1 LAFGLSWA
9 AWPLTLLNPESS
21 PLVPFGPAIAAIVVA
36 ALTGGRRNVLQ
47 LLRRLGHWRV
57 RPMWYLIALGSPL
70 LMMALAAAAA
80 VAAGSPAPDADLYAS
95 LAAIP
100 MTLISTIVIVGL
112 FEELGW
118 RGYALPNLQR
128 AHGALWSALV
138 LGGAWAIWHLP
149 ELISDPTGQRPPVP
163 FMISILA
170 QSVILTWLYNSTSGS
185 LPVVILFHA
194 AVNTAGQYVLPEFVG
209 DYYLTAW
216 WALTAIH
223 IIAAVAVIRFAG
235 AKRLTTRMRD
245 SLETAAVER
254 LRWS

>member
-1 LAFGLSWA
+1 
-9 AWPLTLLNPESS
+9 
-21 PLVPFGPAIAAIVVA
+21 
-36 ALTGGRRNVLQ
+36 
-47 LLRRLGHWRV
+47 
-57 RPMWYLIALGSPL
+57 
-70 LMMALAAAAA
+70 
-80 VAAGSPAPDADLYAS
+80 
-95 LAAIP
+95 

-170 QSVILTWLYNSTSGS
+170 QSVILTWLYNSTSSS

-194 AVNTAGQYVLPEFVG
+194 AVNTAGRTYSPNS
-209 DYYLTAW
+209 
-216 WALTAIH
+216 WA
-223 IIAAVAVIRFAG
+223 
-235 AKRLTTRMRD
+235 TTTSPPGGR
-245 SLETAAVER
+245 
-254 LRWS
+254 